1 MKILNARARLG
12 LIAFTILSLAGC
24 AATVTMAPP
33 EEDAAAKQF
42 TPAGNQANIYVVR
55 EDKFTG
61 SAVAF
66 EFLLDGRGAG
76 SLAPGTFLLLE
87 VEPGQHVLSSTGAEN
102 QEVVRLNA
110 EAGMNYFY
118 QVEPKMGWVKAR
130 LAITQLDDNAGRA
143 LVLQTSLAQDLQLNQ

>member
-1 MKILNARARLG
+1 MKKFTAPIRLA
-12 LIAFTILSLAGC
+12 LVAVAMLSLAGC

-42 TPAGNQANIYVVR
+42 APAGNQANIYVVR

-76 SLAPGTFLLLE
+76 SLAPGTF
-87 VEPGQHVLSSTGAEN
+87 
-102 QEVVRLNA
+102 
-110 EAGMNYFY
+110 
-118 QVEPKMGWVKAR
+118 PKT
-130 LAITQLDDNAGRA
+130 LAHA
-143 LVLQTSLAQDLQLNQ
+143 

>member
-1 MKILNARARLG
+1 MRI
-12 LIAFTILSLAGC
+12 LIAPVKMLFVALALLSLAGC

-33 EEDAAAKQF
+33 AEDAAAKQF
-42 TPAGNQANIYVVR
+42 APASNQANIYVAR

-87 VEPGQHVLSSTGAEN
+87 VEPGEHVLSSTGAEN
-102 QEVVRLNA
+102 QEVVRLTA
-110 EAGMNYFY
+110 EAGKNYFY

-130 LAITQLDDNAGRA
+130 LAITQLDDDAGRA
-143 LVLQTSLAQDLQLNQ
+143 LVLQTSLAQDLQLNR